1 MDVRAQF
8 LLYQHNETLAGFYFH
23 AFLARHGKAE
33 DRLPRLAKLNSL
45 EKILLQCI
53 STKHF

>member
-1 MDVRAQF
+1 MFALQF